1 MLSKEKTRKR
11 PTVLHRTVGTTRLE
25 RKTTRSLE
33 RSSFILAQA
42 EIHPAPVAEAVPL
55 LSEDHHFFDVGK
67 LFERSINFRGH
78 TCICTD
84 PRRHEAPAEFDCRGS
99 RLRNRTL
106 LVQRQREVWTSN
118 GQGCRTARWT
128 TEHCV

>member
-1 MLSKEKTRKR
+1 QLSY
-11 PTVLHRTVGTTRLE
+11 LLE
-25 RKTTRSLE
+25 QTE
-33 RSSFILAQA
+33 IL
-42 EIHPAPVAEAVPL
+42 PALITKAVPL
-55 LSEDHHFFDVGK
+55 LSEDYHFYDVGK

-78 TCICTD
+78 TRICTY
-84 PRRHEAPAEFDCRGS
+84 PRRQEAPAEFDCRGS

-118 GQGCRTARWT
+118 GQGCRTARWI